1 MKTGLAHT
9 ARSHPNRNRPK
20 LQRQGG
26 RASVQF
32 DYKEIEFRGVFD
44 NGKDRT
50 DTLLKIPAQAAAW
63 ARHSESIQRGRGE

>member
-9 ARSHPNRNRPK
+9 LEVTLIETAPSSRDK
-20 LQRQGG
+20 GG

-32 DYKEIEFRGVFD
+32 DYKAIEFRGIFD

-50 DTLLKIPAQAAAW
+50 DTLLKILAQAAAW
-63 ARHSESIQRGRGE
+63 ARHSESNQSGRGE